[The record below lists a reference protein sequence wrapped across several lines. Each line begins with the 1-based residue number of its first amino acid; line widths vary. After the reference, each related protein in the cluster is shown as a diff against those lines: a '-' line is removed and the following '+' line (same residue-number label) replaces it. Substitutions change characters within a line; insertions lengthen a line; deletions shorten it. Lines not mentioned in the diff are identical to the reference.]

1 MNHHTISL
9 LLNIDIYLKMLRKWI
24 VSSVSLSI
32 GINLRR
38 WEVNLVN
45 SYIYSLITNYIIIYI
60 HTHIYI
66 LIPIKINSD
75 TFCRQNFNNKKNY
88 ANYNFIIL
96 HPIVLHCSFIRNNF
110 AVFITKRTIWI
121 FTHCVS
127 QL

>member
-66 LIPIKINSD
+66 LIPVKINSD
-75 TFCRQNFNNKKNY
+75 IFCRQNFNNKKNY

>member
-66 LIPIKINSD
+66 LIPVKINSD
-75 TFCRQNFNNKKNY
+75 IFVDKILIIKKIMQI
-88 ANYNFIIL
+88 IIL
-96 HPIVLHCSFIRNNF
+96 LFYIQSYYIVHLF
-110 AVFITKRTIWI
+110 VTI
-121 FTHCVS
+121 S
-127 QL
+127 QYS